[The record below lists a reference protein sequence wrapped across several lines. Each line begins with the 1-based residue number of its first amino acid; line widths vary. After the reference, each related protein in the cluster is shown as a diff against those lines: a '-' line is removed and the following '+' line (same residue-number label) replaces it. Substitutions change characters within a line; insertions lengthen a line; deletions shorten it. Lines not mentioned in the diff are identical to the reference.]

1 MAKQNKTEYDKIKT
15 KQAEQLG
22 SIDDVHP
29 MKQVAIM
36 SVIQMLMLAGVGI
49 AMFMIGLSVGS

>member
-1 MAKQNKTEYDKIKT
+1 MKEYEKIK
-15 KQAEQLG
+15 KEQSEQLG
-22 SIDDVHP
+22 SIDNVHP

-49 AMFMIGLSVGS
+49 AMYMIAISI